1 MMQPLQNKAEP
12 RSARDPRSTRD
23 ARPALTLVP
32 AYDQAREALVRTLAL
47 DRIRELHDDGVTME
61 YVGRMYGVS
70 GEYLADLESELR
82 LERKSHYPA
91 PDRLFTT

>member
-12 RSARDPRSTRD
+12 RPARDSRTTRD

-32 AYDQAREALVRTLAL
+32 AYDQTREALVRTLAL

-82 LERKSHYPA
+82 LERKSQYPA

>member
-12 RSARDPRSTRD
+12 RSPRDPRPTRV

-32 AYDQAREALVRTLAL
+32 AYDPDREALVRTLAL

-82 LERKSHYPA
+82 RDRKSQCPA
-91 PDRLFTT
+91 PERLFT